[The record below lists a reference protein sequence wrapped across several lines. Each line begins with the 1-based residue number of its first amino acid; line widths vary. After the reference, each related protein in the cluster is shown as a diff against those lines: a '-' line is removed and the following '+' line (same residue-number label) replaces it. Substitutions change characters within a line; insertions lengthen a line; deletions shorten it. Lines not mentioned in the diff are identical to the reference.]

1 MTDTAETF
9 RSFVEWAEGSDPL
22 YAHLAHRIAA
32 DADPDLLAVA
42 EAAPED
48 RATANL
54 LFAAVHFLLERS
66 PDHPLAAYYPT
77 LTDDARSPDD
87 DCYPAFRDFCL
98 DHADEVRSLLRRR
111 RTQTNSVRRTAV
123 LYPAIAHVAS
133 RVDGPLALVELG
145 PSAGL
150 NLLFDRY
157 RYDYGDR
164 VVGASES
171 PVTIESEV
179 RGGDPP
185 LPTDPPTLHSRVGV
199 DLNPL
204 DVTDDADADWL
215 RALVWP
221 AHEDRRTVLD
231 AALTVARTDP
241 PRLVAGDLLEDLPGV
256 LDEIP
261 EDVPVCVVNTLVLYQ
276 VPQAVCAELETY
288 LTGQMARRP
297 LHWLTGETELS
308 GGDSVRLDWVR
319 AEGNGVERTRLAD
332 YDPHGAWVDWRA

>member
-1 MTDTAETF
+1 MPALTDAF
-9 RSFVEWAEGSDPL
+9 RSFADWAEGSDPL
-22 YAHLAHRIAA
+22 YANLARRVAA
-32 DADPDLLAVA
+32 DADPDLLALA
-42 EAAPED
+42 ESAPED
-48 RATANL
+48 RATPNL
-54 LFAAVHFLLERS
+54 LLAAVHYRLTRR
-66 PDHPLAAYYPT
+66 PDHPLAAYYPSV
-77 LTDDARSPDD
+77 TDDPRAPDD
-87 DCYPAFRDFCL
+87 DCYPAFRAFCL
-98 DHADEVRSLLRRR
+98 DDADAIRQLLRCR
-111 RTQTNSVRRTAV
+111 RTQTNSVRRSAV
-123 LYPAIAHVAS
+123 LYPALAHVAAH
-133 RVDGPLALVELG
+133 VDGPLAVVELG

-164 VVGASES
+164 VVGAADS
-171 PVTIESEV
+171 PVTIASET

-185 LPTDPPTLHSRVGV
+185 LPADPPALHSRVGV

-221 AHEDRRTVLD
+221 AHEDRRAVLD

-241 PRLVAGDLLEDLPGV
+241 PRLVAGDLLEDLPAV
-256 LDEIP
+256 LDEVP

-276 VPQAVCAELETY
+276 VPEAVCAELEGY
-288 LTGQMARRP
+288 LTEQMARRP
-297 LHWLTGETELS
+297 LHWLTGETDLS

-319 AEGNGVERTRLAD
+319 AETDGIERTRLAD